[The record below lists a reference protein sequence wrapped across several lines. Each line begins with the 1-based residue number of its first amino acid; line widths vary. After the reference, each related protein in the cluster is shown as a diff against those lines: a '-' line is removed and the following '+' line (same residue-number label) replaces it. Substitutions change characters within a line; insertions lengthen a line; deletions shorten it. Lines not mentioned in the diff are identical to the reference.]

1 MTLELNNQQIS
12 ALKELIWDE
21 IDRLGGI
28 NQLSDELEGILQ
40 DLRSN
45 NKEQLVMRQWV
56 IPMLT
61 FILANKVYP
70 LANSIRAPY
79 DNINVTNNNY
89 TMNIEITSYTN
100 PYYPTRVYFKATYGN
115 ESYHHIDKAIVQQ
128 WLYKQIMDQP
138 FNEQKQRLTEK
149 AIDAFYKK

>member
-1 MTLELNNQQIS
+1 
-12 ALKELIWDE
+12 
-21 IDRLGGI
+21 
-28 NQLSDELEGILQ
+28 
-40 DLRSN
+40 
-45 NKEQLVMRQWV
+45 
-56 IPMLT
+56 MLT

-115 ESYHHIDKAIVQQ
+115 ESYHHIDKAIVQR

>member
-45 NKEQLVMRQWV
+45 NE
-56 IPMLT
+56 
-61 FILANKVYP
+61 
-70 LANSIRAPY
+70 
-79 DNINVTNNNY
+79 
-89 TMNIEITSYTN
+89 
-100 PYYPTRVYFKATYGN
+100 
-115 ESYHHIDKAIVQQ
+115 
-128 WLYKQIMDQP
+128 
-138 FNEQKQRLTEK
+138 
-149 AIDAFYKK
+149 

>member
-45 NKEQLVMRQWV
+45 NKE
-56 IPMLT
+56 
-61 FILANKVYP
+61 
-70 LANSIRAPY
+70 
-79 DNINVTNNNY
+79 
-89 TMNIEITSYTN
+89 
-100 PYYPTRVYFKATYGN
+100 
-115 ESYHHIDKAIVQQ
+115 
-128 WLYKQIMDQP
+128 
-138 FNEQKQRLTEK
+138 
-149 AIDAFYKK
+149 